1 MWSSA
6 ILFILTFAVL
16 GLLLGFAAVYHTGS
30 ESQSGNITAGEE
42 NITAANVTQSS
53 ESNNNSSTEGS
64 GG

>member
-1 MWSSA
+1 MWSSV

-30 ESQSGNITAGEE
+30 ESQSGSITAEEE

-53 ESNNNSSTEGS
+53 ESNNSSTEGS